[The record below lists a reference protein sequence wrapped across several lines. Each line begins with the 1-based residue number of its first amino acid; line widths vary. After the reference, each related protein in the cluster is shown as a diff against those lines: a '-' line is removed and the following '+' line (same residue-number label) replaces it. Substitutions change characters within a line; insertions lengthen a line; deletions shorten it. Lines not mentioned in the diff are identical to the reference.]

1 MPLPD
6 DLSTLK
12 DDMNAFILGH
22 GLLRFSAYIPEE
34 VQSIM
39 WDAGDNPD
47 AWKDFVELAKASG
60 IAFLTVNDVALASE
74 DLDILVERLQHS
86 SVPDD
91 DEIEDARWMRRF
103 IGKVGFIQLGFS
115 YQGSVFL
122 YEVSTEWYD
131 RYQQLL
137 DSAEDFGSIIL
148 DEPGQ
153 EDER

>member
-6 DLSTLK
+6 DLSSLK
-12 DDMNAFILGH
+12 DDMKAFILGH
-22 GLLRFSAYIPEE
+22 GLLRFNAYIPED

-39 WDAGDNPD
+39 WEAADNQD
-47 AWKDFVELAKASG
+47 AWKDFVELAKASS
-60 IAFLTVNDVALASE
+60 IAFLTVNDVALAAE
-74 DLDILVERLQHS
+74 DLDILVERLQNS

-91 DEIEDARWMRRF
+91 DGIEDARWMRRY

-148 DEPGQ
+148 DEPGH
-153 EDER
+153 EEER